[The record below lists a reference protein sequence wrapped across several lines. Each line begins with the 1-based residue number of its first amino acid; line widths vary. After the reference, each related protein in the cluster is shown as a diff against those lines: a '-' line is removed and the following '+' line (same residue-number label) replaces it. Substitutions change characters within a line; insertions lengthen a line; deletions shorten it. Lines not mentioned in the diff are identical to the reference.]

1 MRLEMIKIRFE
12 YKKKKLR
19 DMSIFMFDLF
29 NEKLK
34 RNIVLFK
41 IRTLKCQFICSM

>member
-19 DMSIFMFDLF
+19 NMSIFMFDLF
-29 NEKLK
+29 NERL
-34 RNIVLFK
+34 
-41 IRTLKCQFICSM
+41 